1 MVERL
6 LKVLH
11 KEWSGLHEAA
21 FLLAAFA
28 LGSQALALVRDR
40 MLASRF
46 GAGETL
52 DVYYAAFRIPDL
64 LYASIASFVAVTV
77 LVPFLVAKTDE
88 EKRDPEARRFISDVF
103 TVFSIAMFGVMAI
116 AWFAIPALADNVVP
130 GFSPELVE
138 EYVSLARLLLLS
150 PLLFGISNLFGSVT
164 QVFRRFFVFA
174 AGPVLYNIGIIGGI
188 VFLAPIAG
196 LRGIVYG
203 VLVGAFLHAAIQI
216 PFLLKQGLF
225 PRWSLRVRWPDIR
238 RVVALSLPRTV
249 GLSAS
254 HFVTMIL
261 VAIAST
267 MEHGSIAVFTLAMNL
282 QSIPLAIVGMSYS
295 VAAFPT
301 LSRLF
306 SNGEID
312 TFLGHIATAT
322 RHIVFWSMPAMVLF
336 IVLRAQIVR
345 TILGAG
351 AFDWTATKL
360 TAAALALFAISV
372 AAQSL
377 VQLFVR
383 GFYAMGD
390 TKTPVAINLA
400 SSAMILLVAYGS
412 LALYDAFPIVRYF
425 IESLLRVSDIQ
436 GTRMLALP
444 FAYSVGSIVNAVVLM
459 RRFERT
465 VQGFMGEMRRTFL
478 HSFTA
483 AVAMGFVAY
492 HGLQLFDDVFD
503 IDTVFGVFM
512 HGALSGILGVLAGV
526 FLLSLMESRELR
538 EVSASL
544 HRKFWKSKPIAAEQ
558 ENIAQ

>member
-21 FLLAAFA
+21 FLLGAFA
-28 LGSQALALVRDR
+28 LGSQVLALVRDR

-77 LVPFLVAKTDE
+77 LIPFLVSRVG
-88 EKRDPEARRFISDVF
+88 EKDHVPEARRFISDVF
-103 TVFSIAMFGVMAI
+103 TIFLAAMVAVMAF
-116 AWFAIPALADNVVP
+116 AWFAIPYFAEAIVP
-130 GFSPELVE
+130 GFSDAAVE
-138 EYVSLARLLLLS
+138 EYVALARLLLLS
-150 PLLFGISNLFGSVT
+150 PLFFGISNLFGSVT

-174 AGPVLYNIGIIGGI
+174 VGPVLYNLGIIAGI
-188 VFLAPIAG
+188 VFWAPQYG
-196 LRGIVYG
+196 VRGIVYG
-203 VLVGAFLHAAIQI
+203 VLLGAFLHAAVQV
-216 PFLLKQGLF
+216 PFLRRQGLF
-225 PRWSLRVRWPDIR
+225 PRISLRIHWADIR

-261 VAIAST
+261 IGIAST

-306 SNGEID
+306 SNGEIE

-351 AFDWTATKL
+351 AFDWTATRL

-390 TKTPVAINLA
+390 TRTPVVINIGSSLAIIA
-400 SSAMILLVAYGS
+400 AAYGS
-412 LALYDAFPIVRYF
+412 LTLYDTTPVVRYF
-425 IESLLRVSDIQ
+425 IESLLRVSDIS

-444 FAYSVGSIVNAVVLM
+444 FAYSVGSILNAAILMWKFEQTVN
-459 RRFERT
+459 
-465 VQGFMGEMRRTFL
+465 GFIAEMRHTFL

-503 IDTVFGVFM
+503 IDTVLGVFLQ
-512 HGALSGILGVLAGV
+512 GALSGILGIVAGV
-526 FLLSLMESRELR
+526 FLLSLMNSRELR
-538 EVSASL
+538 EVSLSL
-544 HRKFWKSKPIAAEQ
+544 HRKFWKSKPIAIEQ
-558 ENIAQ
+558 ENIIP